1 MRGTSLATWAALCLA
16 VTLPRAGWA
25 EDSLA
30 AGAAA
35 YAPHHTWGPTVRVG
49 TTVGP
54 VYGRRLDAQA
64 VGGTVAAGQRLGRVT
79 LEVELAYLAFQELG
93 PSSLALGEALRLGGI
108 VRADVLRVGS
118 AWVGPNSMLALTTEV
133 GAARQHDTW
142 YPATANEVPRVV
154 LDGGTHSEAHV
165 GVGVMID
172 HRFERPRGIPN
183 RVGWLLGWRLNGA
196 PDAPTGYAVC
206 RGVACAAGG
215 TTPMRREYQTSLQ
228 FTSNLAFSW

>member
-16 VTLPRAGWA
+16 VTLPRVGWA

-172 HRFERPRGIPN
+172 HRFERRFGPGQVGEDRDVLE
-183 RVGWLLGWRLNGA
+183 RVVLGDR
-196 PDAPTGYAVC
+196 PAVA
-206 RGVACAAGG
+206 RAEGTQRPVVLPHRHLVELVPGLAGRQVAVAH
-215 TTPMRREYQTSLQ
+215 L
-228 FTSNLAFSW
+228 